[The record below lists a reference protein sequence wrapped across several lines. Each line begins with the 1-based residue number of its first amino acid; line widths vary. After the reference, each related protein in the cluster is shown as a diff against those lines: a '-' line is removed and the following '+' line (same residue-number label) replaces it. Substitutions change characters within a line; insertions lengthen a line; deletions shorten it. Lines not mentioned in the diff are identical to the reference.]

1 MQILRSF
8 AFALVILFVFS
19 GAGALVPEDVR
30 AQTEEEIKSQIE
42 EHAQRIKDLE
52 EEIAA
57 AERQRTI
64 LNGQS
69 QTLQTAIR
77 SIDITRQQ
85 TSSQINL
92 TQTKISSTNLKL
104 EELSYD
110 IADTE
115 QLIALDRRTLEQSLR
130 NMAEAGEVSLVEQV
144 FAADDLTEA
153 WTAIDDAAS
162 LNTAL
167 RANVANLSQ
176 AKDALGAQLEDVDAK
191 KNELTS
197 LASELGTQKQ
207 SLDVQKS
214 EKDRLLAQTKNQE
227 SAYQDL
233 ITRKRAERAL
243 FEQALSSLENSL
255 KAVGKAEIPTVQT
268 GVLAWPYSESFASSC
283 AGKAGALGNARCITQ
298 YFGNT
303 AFATANSQI
312 YNGSGHNA
320 IDIGM
325 PSGTP
330 VQAALSGTVMGTGN
344 TDVVPGCYS
353 FGKWVVIKHPN
364 GLATSY
370 SHLSSINV
378 SAGQSVST
386 GQVIGLSGMTG
397 YATGPHLHFSVYASA
412 GVQIMDLGAWR
423 RQQGQPA
430 GTGCSAG
437 GAVMPVAPPSAYLNP
452 MSYL

>member
-1 MQILRSF
+1 MQALRSLSF
-8 AFALVILFVFS
+8 LLVLLVACAGIGAVVPGDVF
-19 GAGALVPEDVR
+19 
-30 AQTEEEIKSQIE
+30 AQTEEEIKSQIS

-52 EEIAA
+52 AEIAE
-57 AERQRTI
+57 AERQRLI

-69 QTLQTAIR
+69 QTLQTAIK

-85 TSSQINL
+85 TSTQINL

-104 EELSYD
+104 NELSYN
-110 IADTE
+110 IEDTE
-115 QLIALDRRTLEQSLR
+115 QLIALDRRTLEESIR
-130 NMAEAGEVSLVEQV
+130 TMAEAGDASLVEQV
-144 FAADDLTEA
+144 FASGDLTEA

-176 AKDALGAQLEDVDAK
+176 AKDELGAQLQDVDAK

-197 LASELGTQKQ
+197 LATDLSVQKQ

-214 EKDRLLAQTKNQE
+214 EKDKLLSQTKNQE

-255 KAVGKAEIPTVQT
+255 KAVGQAEVPTVQT
-268 GVLAWPYSESFASSC
+268 GVLAWPYSPSFAASC
-283 AGKAGALGNARCITQ
+283 QGKAGALGNAHCITQ

-344 TDVVPGCYS
+344 TDAVPGCFS
-353 FGKWVVIKHPN
+353 FGKWVLIKHPN

-370 SHLSSINV
+370 SHLSTINV

-386 GQVIGLSGMTG
+386 GQTIGLSGMTG
-397 YATGPHLHFSVYASA
+397 YATGPHLHFSVYAA
-412 GVQIMDLGAWR
+412 TGVKIMDLGAWR